1 MTHKQPLFVWKCPN
15 NPDHVFRKSAWNM
28 VKHTGY
34 PCPYCPSTREP
45 ITKSGISQTSVSN
58 SLRAVGEGLL
68 FRRIHPTQ
76 PSPGLSVYHYN
87 DLRAND
93 PRYIAWKCENG
104 PDHVSYL
111 EVREVV
117 RTGGLGC
124 ESCCPPQRTQICVG
138 NSIATSSSN
147 NATQYHP
154 NGNKVPP
161 RMVRENDNTALA
173 VWKCPRGPDHVW
185 PQEPNVRLM
194 STEALSCPFCD
205 NAVGESAEVSVQNS
219 VELAES
225 LRNCCT
231 NFIRYSL

>member
-1 MTHKQPLFVWKCPN
+1 MIQGTSLGSVRT
-15 NPDHVFRKSAWNM
+15 DLI
-28 VKHTGY
+28 TY
-34 PCPYCPSTREP
+34 PTC
-45 ITKSGISQTSVSN
+45 
-58 SLRAVGEGLL
+58 
-68 FRRIHPTQ
+68 
-76 PSPGLSVYHYN
+76 
-87 DLRAND
+87 
-93 PRYIAWKCENG
+93 
-104 PDHVSYL
+104 

-117 RTGGLGC
+117 RTGS
-124 ESCCPPQRTQICVG
+124 SCCPPQRTQICVG

-205 NAVGESAEVSVQNS
+205 NAVGESAEVFTASRVPQELLHQLHPIQSVNPKLIRRGSSSIRLIWKALDSPDHVWTAPPRYVQEIHINK
-219 VELAES
+219 ATTGIS
-225 LRNCCT
+225 LPRIVSQEYGLN
-231 NFIRYSL
+231 